1 MANTARTA
9 NCAAVQTVRPKIAAL
24 HFNVS
29 ILAGINSRVFMLA
42 ALENQPAHTHPHTH
56 TIYTLCVDHPEAW
69 AGSVAASMAPL
80 EVQINNN

>member
-9 NCAAVQTVRPKIAAL
+9 NCAAVQTVRPKFAAL

-42 ALENQPAHTHPHTH
+42 ALENQPAHTHTHTH
-56 TIYTLCVDHPEAW
+56 THTRYTHFVWTTQRHEPVAW
-69 AGSVAASMAPL
+69 LPRWRP
-80 EVQINNN
+80 